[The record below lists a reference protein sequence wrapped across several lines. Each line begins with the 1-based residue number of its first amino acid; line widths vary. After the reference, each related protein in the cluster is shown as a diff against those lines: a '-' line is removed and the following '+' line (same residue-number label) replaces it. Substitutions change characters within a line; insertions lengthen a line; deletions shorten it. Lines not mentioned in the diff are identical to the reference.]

1 MARSKGV
8 VARTCDGTIK
18 GETPASRIQSRRRRC
33 SPRQRNLRPAPH
45 RPPAALGPQRA
56 RPVLSLS
63 RLSLSSSESLGSLRQ
78 RTLSPSGRI
87 TPVCSAFP
95 FTRNTYRIPPTI
107 LISPPYPALFSC
119 SICIHAVSC
128 PLSCAI
134 SYISFARLH
143 FRTLG
148 ERKSVTTA
156 PPGLA

>member
-1 MARSKGV
+1 M
-8 VARTCDGTIK
+8 ARTCDGTIK

-33 SPRQRNLRPAPH
+33 SPRQRNLRPAPTA
-45 RPPAALGPQRA
+45 PAALGPSELDLFCR
-56 RPVLSLS
+56 SLV
-63 RLSLSSSESLGSLRQ
+63 SLSSSESLGSLRQ

-128 PLSCAI
+128 PVSCAI

-156 PPGLA
+156 PPSLA